1 MAGTMARIAT
11 TVADVTID
19 VNITGG
25 NEGDF
30 ETGLAEIFESIFLIF
45 VSILGTFGNI
55 LVIAAVLSTP
65 TLRTRGNIFII
76 FLAITDLITTAILA
90 PFFIFTLLNG
100 GWPYAD
106 IYCDI
111 LGYAALICLSLSVMS
126 LGLIAITRYVAV
138 TRPKHV
144 FQKQCNACVIIVAFS
159 VLATLNC
166 LIVILPEFADFG
178 DVGYNSDLGHCS
190 MLCETE
196 RDWWYCSTLFLAGV
210 VTTMTIT
217 PAYYALTLWVV
228 RKSRITVHAINRNS
242 ERNHSAIKGVAPKA
256 GNRAPTLSREEI
268 RLTKKLMLLF
278 LIFFVC
284 WCPFSIV
291 VLSDKNGIVP
301 TPLHRFTNLFI
312 WVNSCLNPFLYAWM
326 MRSFRNAYKSVTRF
340 NKWRKYLP
348 CKKVREGVD
357 SGSSIIMTRGAATL

>member
-1 MAGTMARIAT
+1 MAATMALT
-11 TVADVTID
+11 SSTVAGAVTD
-19 VNITGG
+19 DNITFE
-25 NEGDF
+25 NEEEF
-30 ETGLAEIFESIFLIF
+30 HTGLAEIFEATFLVL

-65 TLRTRGNIFII
+65 TLRTRGNVFII
-76 FLAITDLITTAILA
+76 FLAITDLITTAFLA
-90 PFFIFTLLNG
+90 PFFIFTLLKG
-100 GWPYAD
+100 GWPYAE

-144 FQKQCNACVIIVAFS
+144 FQKQCNTCVIIIAFG

-166 LIVILPEFADFG
+166 LIVILPELAQFG
-178 DVGYNSDLGHCS
+178 SVGYNSDLGHCS
-190 MLCETE
+190 MLCSED
-196 RDWWYCSTLFLAGV
+196 RDWWYCATLFLGGV

-228 RKSRITVHAINRNS
+228 RKSRITVAAINRNS
-242 ERNHSAIKGVAPKA
+242 ERHHANVKGNVPQAA
-256 GNRAPTLSREEI
+256 NRAPTLSREEI

-278 LIFFVC
+278 LIFFIC
-284 WCPFSIV
+284 WFPYSIV
-291 VLSDKNGIVP
+291 IFTDRNGIVP
-301 TPLHRFTNLFI
+301 TPLHRFTNLFV
-312 WVNSCLNPFLYAWM
+312 WVNSCLNPYLYAWM
-326 MRSFRNAYKSVTRF
+326 MRSFRNAYKSVTKF
-340 NKWRKYLP
+340 HKWRKYLP

-357 SGSSIIMTRGAATL
+357 SGSSIIMTRGATL